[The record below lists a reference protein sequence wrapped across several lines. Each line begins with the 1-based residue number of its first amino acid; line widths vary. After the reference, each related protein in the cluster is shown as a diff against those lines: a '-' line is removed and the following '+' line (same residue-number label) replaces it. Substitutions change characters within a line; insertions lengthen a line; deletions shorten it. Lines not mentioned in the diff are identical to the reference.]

1 MRPGSSRP
9 KRAKLLGRLGV
20 EPLTDAFDLDA
31 FHAACRR
38 RNAPIKQVLLAGD
51 LVVGVGNIYASEALF
66 LAGIRP
72 TLSAARISRRRAA
85 QLRAAI
91 REVLAR
97 AVAQGGSTLRDFS
110 NAHGEAGLFQLE
122 AMVYDRAGQPC
133 RVCAAHRRK
142 ASGRVSAQR
151 ISAQTARNPEGFA
164 RAGCYID
171 RHCGGT
177 VGTSFNEQF
186 DQHGT
191 WRREFAL
198 RLKLLSEWLK
208 DHELLDAA
216 VEERLRRLE
225 TQLRSDK
232 VMVAFVAE
240 FSRGKSE
247 LINAIFFAGYERR
260 IMPASAGRTTMCPTE
275 LGYDADVP
283 PCLRL
288 LPIETRLQP
297 QPLMEWRMVP
307 EKWTRVD
314 LDVNDPAQLAKAFEK
329 VAEVVRVTQ
338 DEARALGFWHDE
350 SPEDNPMMDA
360 NGRVE
365 VPQWRH
371 ALINI
376 AHPLLKQGLV
386 ILDTPGLNAIGAEPE
401 LTVNLIPQ
409 AHAVVFILAADT
421 GVTKSDLAIWREH
434 LITEEDNLESR
445 LVVLNK
451 IDTMWDALSTP
462 AQVQAQ
468 IERQRATTA
477 EILGLAQE
485 QVIPVSAQKGLV
497 AKVTNDAASAAR
509 TASCRCWSGALAQ
522 GVMGQR
528 QKILRAAVAGGIS
541 ELRSEVERVIQ
552 IRRRDLTEQMIEL
565 KGLHGKNT
573 SVIKHMR
580 SRIEQEQ
587 ARVRRERRQ
596 DPRRAFGAPEAAAR
610 RVQPAGNRDAE
621 DRDGRADRS
630 AAAARHQAGRQE
642 GLWRHLRAAA
652 RAPARG
658 QSLSGEI
665 QSMLTGTFRQLNA
678 EYGFSLQAPREPDL
692 ARYERDL
699 DLVERSHLQYL
710 GVGNAFRLAQP
721 EFADRLVR
729 ALATRL
735 RVVYESALGEVELWS
750 KSAAAQLDAQLR
762 ERRRN
767 FGRRLEAIER
777 IQQAARRLDE
787 RIAEIAARRRPS
799 TTANAKLAELTAT

>member
-1 MRPGSSRP
+1 M
-9 KRAKLLGRLGV
+9 
-20 EPLTDAFDLDA
+20 
-31 FHAACRR
+31 
-38 RNAPIKQVLLAGD
+38 
-51 LVVGVGNIYASEALF
+51 
-66 LAGIRP
+66 
-72 TLSAARISRRRAA
+72 
-85 QLRAAI
+85 
-91 REVLAR
+91 
-97 AVAQGGSTLRDFS
+97 
-110 NAHGEAGLFQLE
+110 
-122 AMVYDRAGQPC
+122 
-133 RVCAAHRRK
+133 
-142 ASGRVSAQR
+142 
-151 ISAQTARNPEGFA
+151 
-164 RAGCYID
+164 
-171 RHCGGT
+171 
-177 VGTSFNEQF
+177 GTSFNDQF

-198 RLKLLSEWLK
+198 RLKLLSGWLK

-225 TQLRSDK
+225 AQMRSEK

-247 LINAIFFAGYERR
+247 LINAIFFAGYKRR

-275 LGYDADVP
+275 LGYERGVP

-297 QPLMEWRMVP
+297 QALMEWRGVP

-329 VAEVVRVTQ
+329 VAEVRHVSL
-338 DEARALGFWHDE
+338 DEARALGFWHDDA
-350 SPEDNPMMDA
+350 PENNPMVGPD
-360 NGRVE
+360 GKVE
-365 VPQWRH
+365 VPRWRH

-434 LITEEDNLESR
+434 LVTEAGDGESR

-451 IDTMWDALSTP
+451 IDTLWDALSTP
-462 AQVQAQ
+462 IQVQAQ
-468 IERQRATTA
+468 IDRQRATSA
-477 EILGLAQE
+477 EILGLPRE
-485 QVIPVSAQKGLV
+485 QVIAVSAQKGLV
-497 AKVTNDAASAAR
+497 AKVNGDTALLQASQLP
-509 TASCRCWSGALAQ
+509 ALERALGQ

-528 QKILRAAVAGGIS
+528 RKILRRAVAGAVG
-541 ELRSEVERVIQ
+541 ELRTEAARALN
-552 IRRRDLTEQMIEL
+552 IRRRDLAEQMIEL
-565 KGLHGKNT
+565 RGLRGKNI
-573 SVIKHMR
+573 SVINHMR

-587 ARVRRERRQ
+587 ADFDVSGARIHAVRSVHLKLLRDVFALLGTATLKAEMAEFTAALRQPGIKLGVRKAYSQTFER
-596 DPRRAFGAPEAAAR
+596 
-610 RVQPAGNRDAE
+610 
-621 DRDGRADRS
+621 
-630 AAAARHQAGRQE
+630 
-642 GLWRHLRAAA
+642 LRAGLGKAQA
-652 RAPARG
+652 TSAD
-658 QSLSGEI
+658 I

-699 DLVERSHLQYL
+699 DLVERSHNQYMGL
-710 GVGNAFRLAQP
+710 ANAFRLAQP
-721 EFADRLVR
+721 EFADQLVR

-735 RVVYESALGEVELWS
+735 RVVYESALSEVELWN

-767 FGRRLEAIER
+767 FGRRIEAIGR
-777 IQQAARRLDE
+777 IQQAASGLDD
-787 RIAEIAARRRPS
+787 RIAEIEAQQAAVDQLDQ
-799 TTANAKLAELTAT
+799 KLAELTSHLVDTPADAGHEAPEPALQTA